1 MKVFIINLERSLDRK
16 EHMKKQIQKLF
27 EKNPSLKNKLEFIF
41 FKAIDAK
48 NKEHLEFKDHFPWW
62 GSWVYG
68 KDLDLGNTACFV
80 SHYKLWQEC
89 VKLDEPI
96 IILEDDVEF
105 SDEFLNNGEEYIDE
119 LLKSEYEYIRL
130 CYLFDKRLYFL
141 SESYGGGY
149 YLSFKNLSG
158 AQGYVLKPSAAKK
171 FISKAQFIYIPVDD
185 YMDKFY
191 KHKVLNI
198 IKKPLLLKHSLE
210 LQSNISQLGRN
221 NSQKIK
227 IYRKIIREIF
237 RFYSSILR
245 LSSII
250 YIKNRLKLK

>member
-1 MKVFIINLERSLDRK
+1 MQ
-16 EHMKKQIQKLF
+16 KQIQKLF

-62 GSWVYG
+62 DSWV
-68 KDLDLGNTACFV
+68 LGRELSDGEKACFA

-105 SDEFLNNGEEYIDE
+105 SDEFLNNGAEYIDE

-141 SESYGGGY
+141 SEGGY
-149 YLSFKNLSG
+149 YLSFEKLAG
-158 AQGYVLKPSAAKK
+158 AQGYVLQVSAAMK
-171 FISKAQFIYIPVDD
+171 FLKCAKNWIYAVDD
-185 YMDKFY
+185 YMDMFY
-191 KHKVLNI
+191 RHNVLNI
-198 IKKPLLLKHSLE
+198 VKKPLLLKHDCRIES
-210 LQSNISQLGRN
+210 SISQAGRLFL
-221 NSQKIK
+221 KAK
-227 IYRKIIREIF
+227 FYRKIIREIF
-237 RFYSSILR
+237 RLYRNILK
-245 LSSII
+245 LSYTF
-250 YIKNRLKLK
+250 YIKKKLDIS

>member
-62 GSWVYG
+62 ASWV
-68 KDLDLGNTACFV
+68 LGRELSDGEKACFA

-105 SDEFLNNGEEYIDE
+105 SDEFLIMGQEYIDE
-119 LLKSEYEYIRL
+119 LLKSKYEYIRL

-141 SESYGGGY
+141 SEGGY
-149 YLSFKNLSG
+149 YLSFEKLAG
-158 AQGYVLKPSAAKK
+158 AQGYVLQVSAAVK
-171 FISKAQFIYIPVDD
+171 FLKYAKNWIYAVDD
-185 YMDKFY
+185 YMDMFY
-191 KHKVLNI
+191 KHNVLNI
-198 IKKPLLLKHSLE
+198 VKKPLLLKHDCRIES
-210 LQSNISQLGRN
+210 SISQAGRLFL
-221 NSQKIK
+221 KAK
-227 IYRKIIREIF
+227 FYRKIIREIF
-237 RFYSSILR
+237 RLSRNILK
-245 LSSII
+245 LSCAF
-250 YIKNRLKLK
+250 YIKKKLDIN

>member
-62 GSWVYG
+62 ASWV
-68 KDLDLGNTACFV
+68 LGRELSDGEKAAFA

-105 SDEFLNNGEEYIDE
+105 SDEFLNNGVEYIDE
-119 LLKSEYEYIRL
+119 LLKSKYEYIRL

-141 SESYGGGY
+141 NEGGY
-149 YLSFKNLSG
+149 YLSFEKLAG
-158 AQGYVLKPSAAKK
+158 TQGYVLQVSAAMK
-171 FISKAQFIYIPVDD
+171 FLKYAKNWIYAVDD
-185 YMDKFY
+185 YMDMFY
-191 KHKVLNI
+191 KHNVLNI
-198 IKKPLLLKHSLE
+198 VKKPLLLKHDCRIES
-210 LQSNISQLGRN
+210 SISQAGRLFL
-221 NSQKIK
+221 KAK
-227 IYRKIIREIF
+227 FYRKIIREIF
-237 RFYSSILR
+237 RLYRDISR
-245 LSSII
+245 LLYIF
-250 YIKNRLKLK
+250 YIKKKLNLK

>member
-27 EKNPSLKNKLEFIF
+27 EKNLSLKNKLEFIF

-62 GSWVYG
+62 ASWV
-68 KDLDLGNTACFV
+68 LGRELSDGEKACFA

-105 SDEFLNNGEEYIDE
+105 SDEFLIMGQEYIDE
-119 LLKSEYEYIRL
+119 LLKSKYEYIRL

-141 SESYGGGY
+141 SEGGY
-149 YLSFKNLSG
+149 YLSFEKLAG
-158 AQGYVLKPSAAKK
+158 TQGYVLQVSAAVK
-171 FISKAQFIYIPVDD
+171 FLKYAKNWIYAVDD
-185 YMDKFY
+185 YMDMFY
-191 KHKVLNI
+191 KHNVLNI
-198 IKKPLLLKHSLE
+198 VKKPLLLKHDCRIES
-210 LQSNISQLGRN
+210 SISQAGRLFL
-221 NSQKIK
+221 KAK
-227 IYRKIIREIF
+227 FYRKIIREIF
-237 RFYSSILR
+237 RLSRNILK
-245 LSSII
+245 LSCAF
-250 YIKNRLKLK
+250 YIKKKLDIN

>member
-62 GSWVYG
+62 ASWV
-68 KDLDLGNTACFV
+68 LGRELSDGEKACFA

-105 SDEFLNNGEEYIDE
+105 SDEFLNNGVEYIDE
-119 LLKSEYEYIRL
+119 LLKSKYEYIRL

-141 SESYGGGY
+141 NEGGY
-149 YLSFKNLSG
+149 YLSFEKLAG
-158 AQGYVLKPSAAKK
+158 TQGYVLKPSAANK
-171 FISKAQFIYIPVDD
+171 FISKAKFIYTPVDD
-185 YMDKFY
+185 YMDMFY

-198 IKKPLLLKHSLE
+198 VKKPLLLKHNCKLE
-210 LQSNISQLGRN
+210 SEISNLGRTN
-221 NSQKIK
+221 KKLKIH
-227 IYRKIIREIF
+227 RKIAREIF
-237 RFYSSILR
+237 RLYRDISR
-245 LSSII
+245 LLYIF
-250 YIKNRLKLK
+250 YIKKKLNLK

>member
-62 GSWVYG
+62 ASWV
-68 KDLDLGNTACFV
+68 LGRELSDGEKACFA

-105 SDEFLNNGEEYIDE
+105 SDEFLNNGVEYIDE
-119 LLKSEYEYIRL
+119 LLKSKYEYIRL

-141 SESYGGGY
+141 NEGGY
-149 YLSFKNLSG
+149 YLSFEKLAG
-158 AQGYVLKPSAAKK
+158 TQGYVLQVSAAMK
-171 FISKAQFIYIPVDD
+171 FLKYAKNWIYAVDD
-185 YMDKFY
+185 YMDMFY
-191 KHKVLNI
+191 KHNVLNI
-198 IKKPLLLKHSLE
+198 VKKPLLLKHDCRIES
-210 LQSNISQLGRN
+210 SISQAGRLFL
-221 NSQKIK
+221 KAK
-227 IYRKIIREIF
+227 FYRKIIREIF
-237 RFYSSILR
+237 RLSRNILK
-245 LSSII
+245 LSCAF
-250 YIKNRLKLK
+250 YIKKKLDIN

>member
-62 GSWVYG
+62 ASWV
-68 KDLDLGNTACFV
+68 LGRELSDGEKAAFA

-105 SDEFLNNGEEYIDE
+105 SDEFLNNGVEYIDE
-119 LLKSEYEYIRL
+119 LLKSKYEYIRL

-141 SESYGGGY
+141 NEGGY
-149 YLSFKNLSG
+149 YLSFEKLAG
-158 AQGYVLKPSAAKK
+158 TQGYVLQVSAAMK
-171 FISKAQFIYIPVDD
+171 FLKYAKNWIYAVDD
-185 YMDKFY
+185 YMDMFY
-191 KHKVLNI
+191 KHNVLNI
-198 IKKPLLLKHSLE
+198 VKKPLLLKHDCRIES
-210 LQSNISQLGRN
+210 SISQAGRLFL
-221 NSQKIK
+221 KAK
-227 IYRKIIREIF
+227 FYRKIIREIF
-237 RFYSSILR
+237 RLSRNILK
-245 LSSII
+245 LSCAF
-250 YIKNRLKLK
+250 YIKKKLDIN